1 MKKYSQRGL
10 LFISGLLGASGA
22 FAVPVDLTTVTA
34 AVDFS
39 TVIAAMLLVAAALAG
54 VYIAWKGAKM
64 ILNAIRGG

>member
-1 MKKYSQRGL
+1 MKKYLLVL
-10 LFISGLLGASGA
+10 LFAFLSLFGLSA
-22 FAVPVDLTTVTA
+22 FAVPVDLTSVTA

-39 TVIAAMLLVAAALAG
+39 TVISAVLLVAAALAG